1 MRHLSFP
8 QIEIQLVPGVV
19 VPPSLVG
26 RLVPGTRPAAG
37 LAPGDRS
44 AVRTVDVAP
53 VAAPAD
59 HHVAATPRAG
69 VETSGIVDH
78 PRSVAEE
85 LERPRRRRD
94 GLRRGRRRDHRDDPR
109 RLGPQSRA
117 STLSAAPFC
126 HTTAPSRHPLRQRG
140 RGGRSV
146 CRAPSPPKVCRRAP
160 TPTVSCFAP
169 DQQLLTRAW
178 RAARADRH
186 QAADLRRRQ
195 QHHCMVPGKS
205 WGDDPPVQRWATSQ
219 LQMSGLGLG
228 CSRQGRG

>member
-19 VPPSLVG
+19 VPPPLVG
-26 RLVPGTRPAAG
+26 RLVPGTRAAAG

-117 STLSAAPFC
+117 STLSAAPLLPHNSTLAPPLRRPGRGADPYAAPHHPQGVPPSADADCFMLRARP
-126 HTTAPSRHPLRQRG
+126 TTAHPRVAGGSR
-140 RGGRSV
+140 
-146 CRAPSPPKVCRRAP
+146 
-160 TPTVSCFAP
+160 
-169 DQQLLTRAW
+169 
-178 RAARADRH
+178 
-186 QAADLRRRQ
+186 
-195 QHHCMVPGKS
+195 
-205 WGDDPPVQRWATSQ
+205 
-219 LQMSGLGLG
+219 
-228 CSRQGRG
+228 